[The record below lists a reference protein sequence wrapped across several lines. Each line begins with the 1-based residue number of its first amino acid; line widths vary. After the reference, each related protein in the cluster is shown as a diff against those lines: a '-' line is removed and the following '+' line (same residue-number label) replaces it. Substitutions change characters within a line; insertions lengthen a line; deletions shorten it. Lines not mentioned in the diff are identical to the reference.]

1 MPPPSP
7 SNEPWYVKVL
17 HRLIFF
23 MPPLEILM
31 SLPTVWYLA
40 PMFDPFVAIALVCL
54 RFLQCGFRL
63 HQMMWLSALVLESPG
78 CPEYMIAELATCPAL
93 DRCCSRLLSL
103 LLMVLDILWVLMLLE
118 SPAEPVFT
126 VVLMIGN
133 ISMLTCDFVVLFYL
147 SWKRPLT
154 LPVLPPRPRAVQG
167 VSTATARAKSRP
179 RPRER
184 KGDPT
189 VPVIIK
195 LEADEAPDICS
206 ICLGD
211 LRPGDDAQQLPCQ
224 HVFHTH
230 CIREWLLRSSYCPLR
245 CPQQVLPVETSW
257 SPRRIEFVGIL
268 LVLGSIC
275 FNCLG
280 ALLVEKF
287 LKANGQ
293 LYEQKAQLLLG
304 EVLVN
309 SFLVFVAPLFIRDPE
324 VRVLTSPWERG
335 FFVGWDR
342 RVLACAILWIPA
354 GWTATMLVKRCS
366 NVLKTVA
373 QASSSVLTY
382 VFSVVPLS
390 SGPQTWAQFVTF
402 LGPPLTP
409 EPVSSPVVL
418 LAISVMISALTF
430 GADRREPSRSKMSRR
445 PGASRSSKDEVPE
458 SWKVDG
464 SYLQAWP
471 RSRQISGESVGR

>member
-1 MPPPSP
+1 MEEGKRGVSSDQPVSFTSGSKEIISTGPLMVPPSGP
-7 SNEPWYVKVL
+7 SNSALSTRPVSPAPGAPVVANAYAGGAAGGLWLVVLCFIILDALKPILVTWANQGQLVGEPSFIQGTFVL
-17 HRLIFF
+17 VQTFL
-23 MPPLEILM
+23 
-31 SLPTVWYLA
+31 SLLVGLL
-40 PMFDPFVAIALVCL
+40 IALGPWISDVGL
-54 RFLQCGFRL
+54 SL
-63 HQMMWLSALVLESPG
+63 H
-78 CPEYMIAELATCPAL
+78 PEW
-93 DRCCSRLLSL
+93 CSRLLRCLDLQAMVRQLPVAVCLCLSKL
-103 LLMVLDILWVLMLLE
+103 LLVYSLGRLDAGTVR
-118 SPAEPVFT
+118 VFGQAS
-126 VVLMIGN
+126 L
-133 ISMLTCDFVVLFYL
+133 
-147 SWKRPLT
+147 PL
-154 LPVLPPRPRAVQG
+154 VG
-167 VSTATARAKSRP
+167 VSTALFFKRRYT
-179 RPRER
+179 
-184 KGDPT
+184 
-189 VPVIIK
+189 
-195 LEADEAPDICS
+195 LQQWCS
-206 ICLGD
+206 LIAVSLG
-211 LRPGDDAQQLPCQ
+211 LVTFYFVKA
-224 HVFHTH
+224 
-230 CIREWLLRSSYCPLR
+230 E
-245 CPQQVLPVETSW
+245 VETSW

-287 LKANGQ
+287 LKAHGQ

-324 VRVLTSPWERG
+324 VRALTSPWERG

-390 SGPQTWAQFVTF
+390 SGPQTWTQFVTF

-430 GADRREPSRSKMSRR
+430 GADRREPSRSKMRR
-445 PGASRSSKDEVPE
+445 PPSTSRSSKDEVPE
-458 SWKVDG
+458 TWKVDG
-464 SYLQAWP
+464 SYLQALP
-471 RSRQISGESVGR
+471 RSRQSSESGR